1 MTEGTP
7 PTRVIPPA
15 APGDPF
21 WRHLLRERS
30 VARWGNFNWFS
41 AKTLLMSLN
50 DKVAKEIESGQPG
63 SIVDRRRMRWVA
75 EQRDRGVR
83 CEVPIRLHDTTGM
96 LFLGDPGE
104 MDASQYVLVRD
115 LGLVANSLRETG
127 VDTALLMS
135 DVVYPAGDINQWADA
150 VYLPYLGL
158 PQDAW
163 TEAATNFAKVHP
175 GSKPPPPG
183 PLREWHVL
191 AMPGNHDWYDGLNGF
206 MFHACGTEPLAEVSY
221 DEAGLTKRQR
231 LAKYSWRSPAAPER
245 ERVTKL
251 RADAARHAPRALHLS
266 REALDLADGVVEDA
280 KAVDQA
286 AVAPGS
292 APTTSMPNLP
302 GPYYA
307 VDLGTHPTRS
317 VEMSAPNGT
326 RYLQA
331 APVVRVLVVDTG
343 ITGTVD
349 PEQADWLTDRLATP
363 DLPKVVVT
371 GIPMLVNN
379 TSRPFPV
386 SEPEDLLEDPLEDHE
401 PRKSV
406 QSIVAAGNSVVATV
420 AGDTHNY
427 QRMVVHGLTDVRPE
441 GVSVKAGSAIP
452 KGTPFPSVQIVAGGA
467 GAYMSRTHNVRYD
480 GPNLPLKTPGNAE
493 DIVVPGGGHKLFP
506 GRAESVLGYARR
518 MRDGYLLTLEALSI
532 VGLLALAWLVHEL
545 VTSYDQVARIS
556 VEPLGVGEEATLD
569 WFTGWAWVTLL
580 VLVALAAVGVA
591 AARAGGNK
599 PVNTRTILRWLGILA
614 LLTVVAVVA
623 FLLDWGLAEGLLIV
637 LGLAEVLLLGLAHYL
652 VPLLQSFPRLRRSLG
667 FRLLVVA
674 AVLPII
680 LSNRESAV
688 GLILVGVAVAA
699 AVVAVRSLFRKWR
712 HWADQ
717 NMHGPSLVALG
728 ILPFAAVVL
737 VTCVVTLFFPGQIL
751 GAAYDLD
758 ESTAAAVGLAVRMN
772 SLATLVLV
780 CLAALI
786 AAFGFPLLKAR
797 RHLPTLVLGTAAA
810 LGVALAV
817 VVLWWGLGNGLTWS
831 MVLLGLA
838 AAALGLIVGAVIVLA
853 VTGGHQVDEP
863 AVEQA
868 LVARDTKSSADKDA
882 SLALAMTIAAIPSVD
897 SLSEATKGAFHK
909 NVLTLETHATPA
921 STVLTF
927 RAYGLDD
934 ESDPV
939 VGEYALGANPGSKG
953 FFPIDEVAITYTPG

>member
-1 MTEGTP
+1 MDDGTP
-7 PTRVIPPA
+7 TNRVIPPA
-15 APGDPF
+15 AEGDPF

-41 AKTLLMSLN
+41 ARTLLMSLN
-50 DKVAKEIESGQPG
+50 DQVAKEIESGQPG

-83 CEVPIRLHDTTGM
+83 CEVPLRLRNTTGM

-115 LGLVANSLRETG
+115 LGLVSASLDAKG
-127 VDTALLMS
+127 IDAALLMS

-150 VYLPYLGL
+150 VYLPYYGL
-158 PQDAW
+158 PEPAW
-163 TEAATNFAKVHP
+163 DEAAAKYVAGHP
-175 GSKPPPPG
+175 GSTPPIPG
-183 PLREWHVL
+183 PLRDWHVL

-221 DEAGLTKRQR
+221 DEAGLTRRQR

-251 RADAARHAPRALHLS
+251 RADAASHAPQALHLS
-266 REALDLADGVVEDA
+266 REALDLADGVVADA
-280 KAVDQA
+280 EAVDRA

-292 APTTSMPNLP
+292 APSTSMPNLP

-307 VDLGTHPTRS
+307 VDLGDHPSRV

-326 RYLQA
+326 RYHQA
-331 APVVRVLVVDTG
+331 APVVRVVVVDTG

-349 PEQADWLTDRLATP
+349 PEQADWLAERLATP

-379 TSRPFPV
+379 TSHPFPV
-386 SEPEDLLEDPLEDHE
+386 SEPEDPLEKPKE
-401 PRKSV
+401 RKTV

-427 QRMVVHGLTDVRPE
+427 QRMVVHGLKDVNE
-441 GVSVKAGSAIP
+441 QGVSVEAGSSVP
-452 KGTPFPSVQIVAGGA
+452 KHTPFPSVQIVAGGA
-467 GAYMSRTHNVRYD
+467 GAYMSRTHNIRYD
-480 GPNLPLKTPGNAE
+480 GANLPLNIARSAE
-493 DIVVPGGGHKLFP
+493 GIVVPGGAHKLFP
-506 GRAESVLGYARR
+506 RRAESVLGYARR
-518 MRDGYLLTLEALSI
+518 LRDGYLLTLEALAI

-545 VTSYDQVARIS
+545 VTSYDAVARVS

-569 WFTGWAWVTLL
+569 WFTAWAWVTLL
-580 VLVALAAVGVA
+580 AIVLLGVA
-591 AARAGGNK
+591 IGAGSRLGGK
-599 PVNTRTILRWLGILA
+599 QPVNTRTLLRWLAILA
-614 LLTVVAVVA
+614 LITVVAILA
-623 FLLDWGLAEGLLIV
+623 FALDWGLAEGVLIV
-637 LGLAEVLLLGLAHYL
+637 LGLAEVLLLALAHYL

-667 FRLLVVA
+667 FRLLVVT

-688 GLILVGVAVAA
+688 GLILVGVAVGSAW
-699 AVVAVRSLFRKWR
+699 VAVRSLFRKWR
-712 HWADQ
+712 HSAERRL
-717 NMHGPSLVALG
+717 HGPSLVALG
-728 ILPFAAVVL
+728 AIPFAAVAL
-737 VTCVVTLFFPGQIL
+737 LTCVVTLFFPGQIL

-758 ESTAAAVGLAVRMN
+758 PRTAAAVGLAVRMN

-780 CLAALI
+780 CLAVLVV
-786 AAFGFPLLKAR
+786 AFGLPLLQAR
-797 RHLPTLVLGTAAA
+797 RHLPAVVFVIAAVLS
-810 LGVALAV
+810 VALAV
-817 VVLWWGLGNGLTWS
+817 VVLWWGLGNGLGWS
-831 MVLLGLA
+831 MGLLGPA
-838 AAALGLIVGAVIVLA
+838 AAVLGLLAGAVIVLA
-853 VTGGHQVDEP
+853 VLGGHLVEEP
-863 AVEQA
+863 AVEEA
-868 LVARDTKSSADKDA
+868 LVARDAKSAGDKDA

-897 SLSEATKGAFHK
+897 SLSESTKGAFHK
-909 NVLTLETHATPA
+909 NILTLETLPHGE

-927 RAYGLDD
+927 RAHGLDD
-934 ESDPV
+934 ESDAS
-939 VGEYALGANPGSKG
+939 VGEYVIGANPGTKG

>member
-1 MTEGTP
+1 MNDGTP
-7 PTRVIPPA
+7 RTRVIPPA

-21 WRHLLRERS
+21 WKHLLRERS

-41 AKTLLMSLN
+41 ARTLLMSLN
-50 DKVAKEIESGQPG
+50 DQVAKMIESGQPG

-83 CEVPIRLHDTTGM
+83 REVPIRLPDTTGM

-115 LGLVANSLRETG
+115 LGLVANGLRGRG

-150 VYLPYLGL
+150 VYLPYFGL
-158 PQDAW
+158 PNDAW
-163 TEAATNFAKVHP
+163 ADAARKYAEVHP
-175 GSKPPPPG
+175 GSTPPPPG
-183 PLREWHVL
+183 PLRDWHVL

-221 DEAGLTKRQR
+221 DEAGLTRRQR
-231 LAKYSWRSPAAPER
+231 LAKYSWRSPSAPER
-245 ERVTKL
+245 ERVTPL
-251 RADAARHAPRALHLS
+251 RDEAARYAPRALHLS
-266 REALDLADGVVEDA
+266 REALDMADGVVAYAES
-280 KAVDQA
+280 VDRT
-286 AVAPGS
+286 AVAPGAVPS
-292 APTTSMPNLP
+292 KSLPNLP

-307 VDLGTHPTRS
+307 VDLGTHPTRT

-326 RYLQA
+326 RYHQA

-349 PEQADWLTDRLATP
+349 PEQADWLADGLATP

-371 GIPMLVNN
+371 GIPLLVNN
-379 TSRPFPV
+379 TSHPFPV
-386 SEPEDLLEDPLEDHE
+386 SEPEDQLEN
-401 PRKSV
+401 PRPRTTV

-427 QRMVVHGLTDVRPE
+427 QRMVVHGLTGVRAE
-441 GVSVKAGSAIP
+441 GVSVAAGSRIP
-452 KGTPFPSVQIVAGGA
+452 KDTPFPSVQIVAGGA

-480 GPNLPLKTPGNAE
+480 GANLPLNLSGATE
-493 DIVVPGGGHKLFP
+493 DIVLPGGAHKLFP

-518 MRDGYLLTLEALSI
+518 LRDGYLLTLEALSI

-545 VTSYDQVARIS
+545 VTSYDEVANVF
-556 VEPLGVGEEATLD
+556 VEPLWIGEEASLD
-569 WFTGWAWVTLL
+569 WFTAWAWVTLL
-580 VLVALAAVGVA
+580 VVSVLAAVGSA
-591 AARAGGNK
+591 AARVGAK
-599 PVNTRTILRWLGILA
+599 RPVNTRTILRWLGILA
-614 LLTVVAVVA
+614 LLAVVAVVA
-623 FLLDWGLAEGLLIV
+623 FLLDWGLAEGALIV

-667 FRLLVVA
+667 FRLIVAA

-699 AVVAVRSLFRKWR
+699 AVVAVRGLFRKWR
-712 HWADQ
+712 RWAERQ
-717 NMHGPSLVALG
+717 MHGPSLVALG
-728 ILPFAAVVL
+728 FIPFAAVVL
-737 VTCVVTLFFPGQIL
+737 VTSIVTLFFPGQIL

-758 ESTAAAVGLAVRMN
+758 ASTAAAVGLAVRMN

-780 CLAALI
+780 CLAVLVV
-786 AAFGFPLLKAR
+786 AFGLPLLKVR
-797 RHLPTLVLGTAAA
+797 RHLPTLVLATAAV

-831 MVLLGLA
+831 MWLLGPA
-838 AAALGLIVGAVIVLA
+838 GAVLGLLVGAVIVLA
-853 VTGGHQVDEP
+853 VTGGQRIDEP
-863 AVEQA
+863 AVEEA
-868 LVARDTKSSADKDA
+868 LVARDAKGSGGKNA
-882 SLALAMTIAAIPSVD
+882 SVALAMTIAAIPSVD
-897 SLSEATKGAFHK
+897 SLSEATQGAFHK
-909 NVLTLETHATPA
+909 NVLTMETHATAA

-934 ESDPV
+934 ESDPA
-939 VGEYALGANPGSKG
+939 VGEYVLGENPGSSG